1 MFHTGNH
8 NTPLDWLPPCPTF
21 KLSNLNI
28 LITSPHLRHCFLGEA
43 RSRELFLKV
52 ALQTAP
58 QDEILGPDLS
68 WSDRDKDHMAVGK
81 SGGKDPCHA

>member
-21 KLSNLNI
+21 KLSNL
-28 LITSPHLRHCFLGEA
+28 LITSPHLRPCFLGEA
-43 RSRELFLKV
+43 RSRELLLKV

-58 QDEILGPDLS
+58 QDEILGLDLS
-68 WSDRDKDHMAVGK
+68 
-81 SGGKDPCHA
+81 